1 MRRAVP
7 VIWLLLWSV
16 LAACG
21 GPRLAPSQDPDVVQ
35 VELVADAKRVAA
47 DAPVVVTLTTRA
59 VDGLEVVAPAPAA
72 EGLEVVLVS
81 EESEV
86 EGRHTIVTRRFRVFG
101 EPGSYLLYSTPIV
114 LTAPDGTTE
123 ELQVSPL
130 ALDIGVQGPTSE
142 LEGLATAV
150 RPKSPRWWAWAVSA
164 LLLAMA
170 AWALSRWL
178 RREVPVE
185 EVPLPPPHVEAIRAW
200 KAVIGDAT
208 LDDHTR
214 ALRCSAIYRR
224 YLERRYGWA
233 ATALTTREIRLQLLA
248 QSGVTGALTERGVR
262 LLRATDLLKFAR
274 QGGGEAFFESLD
286 EDFRTFLSATR
297 QLETPAQTA
306 VGA

>member
-1 MRRAVP
+1 MA
-7 VIWLLLWSV
+7 
-16 LAACG
+16 
-21 GPRLAPSQDPDVVQ
+21 
-35 VELVADAKRVAA
+35 EEKRVAA
-47 DAPVVVTLTTRA
+47 EAPVVVTLTTRA

-72 EGLEVVLVS
+72 EGLDVVLVA

-86 EGRHTIVTRRFRVFG
+86 EGLHTIVTRRFQLFG
-101 EPGSYLLYSTPIV
+101 EPGSYLVHSAPIV
-114 LTAPDGTTE
+114 LTAPDGTTQ

-142 LEGLATAV
+142 LEGLAEAA
-150 RPKSPRWWAWAVSA
+150 RPKSPRWWAWVVSSLVLALAGWA
-164 LLLAMA
+164 LL
-170 AWALSRWL
+170 RWL

-185 EVPLPPPHVEAIRAW
+185 EVPLPVPHVEAIRAW
-200 KAVIGDAT
+200 KAVSLDAT
-208 LDDHTR
+208 LDDHAR
-214 ALRCSAIYRR
+214 ALRCSAIFRR

-274 QGGGEAFFESLD
+274 QGGGVAFFEALD